1 MMLFVGILMLYV
13 TGASILVRFGTRFS
27 WKEMISF
34 SFLLGIAAQTFFM
47 FIADLIGF
55 GFTQLVLFFAS
66 FGLVIFSYDLLYSY
80 YQEHKQDI
88 KLPAFSFGALNYPAA
103 LLFLLILVLFYIIAQ
118 KNLYWPAA
126 EHDSIASFDKLGMV
140 MALEGKIK
148 ISLFQYNLQGSGGI
162 YPPLFHGGIAYMY
175 LFGAESPKIITTLFY
190 ASLLL
195 SFYALCKKY
204 VSAINALFFTLLLEM
219 VPEMY
224 SHAALLLGNIP
235 TTANVAVAG
244 ITLFYWIDKRDN
256 AYLWLS
262 AAFVALSLWTRNDT
276 IGFAVAAV
284 AVVTWVLA
292 KEKDWKRI
300 AIYAAVSFSTL
311 VLWTLYLQLKIDIP
325 QSSRFVD
332 HFGFDAH
339 KMEVMVLY
347 VLSMLSWLQFGTMSP
362 GHLLY
367 GLAFILPIIIIL
379 LNVKHIRKDHAEK
392 LVFILISFVV
402 YFMIFYMLDEKKQAA
417 PISELMESS
426 FKRGM
431 FCFIPL
437 LLFYASTSSVA
448 NSFSTWVENFRL
460 GK

>member
-1 MMLFVGILMLYV
+1 V
-13 TGASILVRFGTRFS
+13 
-27 WKEMISF
+27 
-34 SFLLGIAAQTFFM
+34 
-47 FIADLIGF
+47 
-55 GFTQLVLFFAS
+55 
-66 FGLVIFSYDLLYSY
+66 
-80 YQEHKQDI
+80 
-88 KLPAFSFGALNYPAA
+88 
-103 LLFLLILVLFYIIAQ
+103 
-118 KNLYWPAA
+118 
-126 EHDSIASFDKLGMV
+126 
-140 MALEGKIK
+140 
-148 ISLFQYNLQGSGGI
+148 
-162 YPPLFHGGIAYMY
+162 
-175 LFGAESPKIITTLFY
+175 
-190 ASLLL
+190 
-195 SFYALCKKY
+195 
-204 VSAINALFFTLLLEM
+204 
-219 VPEMY
+219 
-224 SHAALLLGNIP
+224 
-235 TTANVAVAG
+235 VA
-244 ITLFYWIDKRDN
+244 
-256 AYLWLS
+256 
-262 AAFVALSLWTRNDT
+262 
-276 IGFAVAAV
+276 
-284 AVVTWVLA
+284 WVLA

-311 VLWTLYLQLKIDIP
+311 ILWTLYLQLKIDIP

-339 KMEVMVLY
+339 KMEVMILY
-347 VLSMLSWLQFGTMSP
+347 VLSMISWLQFGTMSP

-379 LNVKHIRKDHAEK
+379 LNIKNIRKDHAEK